1 MKNPVAIAA
10 RSQLVALNRLGTT
23 ISSISSSLNDI
34 TKVKNAFKKT
44 ETEIEKLQRRKLQ
57 RERDNAAEE
66 AAEGKALEQG
76 KTDRE
81 FKKEIKKKPKKGLLG
96 NLLKSKNGFFGFLGG
111 FMAPIAGLLAKIAG
125 TALFLNLLVYL
136 KDPENTKKI
145 QVFLEKTAFVFK
157 KLFDFAARITGGIMT
172 TIDNLF
178 GKEKTIGDR
187 LKGLGTVIAAITGM
201 TGLLMAVDAVGD
213 LLNFGREVEE
223 GAELIDDVNDARK
236 ALKGKNLVK
245 NITEEFGEAA
255 GKKAKKILAETGEDG
270 LKIFKNALNAN
281 GGDLVK
287 ATKAYNRQ
295 LKKLQ
300 QVTETAA
307 DLAKKAPQPPK
318 KNFFQKQFDNLVDT
332 GKKLGTAGLDEL
344 SKRGRQLAD
353 LIDTGWSLATKK
365 AGPSLLEQIKS
376 LPGKVVKAYESVAK
390 ASKNAL
396 DFGVNKVKGAYS
408 WAADGLSNLSAKVK
422 KEILD
427 RLMAKFKPLIDNIT
441 KIVTP
446 MVDGAKNIIMKI
458 PGMEKAPKVLKN
470 IGIDGGIG
478 AIPKAG
484 KILGKRA
491 MSFLPLVGSIVNFL
505 FAYDRLSKGDTI
517 GALLEGSSGGLE
529 LAGYLGTA
537 GTLGA
542 GAPLGAGAVA
552 AGYFI
557 DGYMF
562 LRDLIPEMQTAE
574 EKFVN
579 KIPGVNKIKPVIDK
593 VVADMLPSFG
603 TIVGAVTGNK
613 GLIEGMK
620 NESYEG
626 QGSRLEEKAAGGLVP
641 MRAAGGTVPMIGM
654 PNTMNG
660 IVKTIKPHLNPTIPE
675 HKIQPIIQKVEN
687 QIQAVFISGGL
698 SQDIAIKESADEMLP
713 VPIIMQTLVPIPTAV
728 PINKGGG
735 GTSSI
740 SSVTSRRL

>member
-111 FMAPIAGLLAKIAG
+111 FMAPIAGLLAKIVG

-295 LKKLQ
+295 IKKLQ

-517 GALLEGSSGGLE
+517 GAMLEGASGGLE

-574 EKFVN
+574 EKFID
-579 KIPGVNKIKPVIDK
+579 KIPGINKIKPVIDK
-593 VVADMLPSFG
+593 VYADLLPSFG
-603 TIVGAVTGNK
+603 TIVGTVTGDKN
-613 GLIEGMK
+613 LVESMK

-641 MRAAGGTVPMIGM
+641 TSGLQ
-654 PNTMNG
+654 PNFTGVMNG
-660 IVKTIKPHLNPTIPE
+660 IVAVMKPHLSTPMHE
-675 HKIQPIIQKVEN
+675 MQPVIQKVEN
-687 QIQAVFISGGL
+687 QVQQVFVSGGL
-698 SQDIAIKESADEMLP
+698 SQDVVIQKSADDMIP
-713 VPIIMQTLVPIPTAV
+713 VPMIMQTLVPIPTAV
-728 PINKGGG
+728 PINKGSGG
-735 GTSSI
+735 SATI